1 MAFNNPASVSVCL
14 PARDE
19 ARTVAAIVRTIWSD
33 LVETG
38 EIEEV
43 LVVDDGSTDSTAAVA
58 SSAGARI
65 VVADGSRPGA
75 PVGKGAALRTG
86 LAAAKGDIVVFCD
99 ADVTNFTSRFVTG
112 LLAPLADPSVLFV
125 KGFYE
130 RPVPGQP
137 DGGGRVTELVARPV
151 ISLLF
156 PHLGHI
162 RQPLAG
168 EFAGRREALESLDF
182 EPGYAVDLA
191 LLIDL
196 AARFGVESIAQ
207 ADLGVRIHRNR
218 TLAELREQ
226 SVAILAM
233 AFDRA
238 GLDLSTAVT
247 AVTAG
252 DRVGAV
258 GLAD

>member
-1 MAFNNPASVSVCL
+1 MCL

-19 ARTVAAIVRTIWSD
+19 ARTVAAIVRTVRRD
-33 LVETG
+33 LVDTG
-38 EIEEV
+38 AIDEV
-43 LVVDDGSTDSTAAVA
+43 LVIDDGSTDDTAALA
-58 SSAGARI
+58 ASAGARV
-65 VVADGSRPGA
+65 VVADGCRRGS
-75 PVGKGAALRTG
+75 PVGKGGALRTG
-86 LAAAKGDIVVFCD
+86 LAAARGDIVVFCD

-112 LLAPLADPSVLFV
+112 LVAPLADPSVQFV
-125 KGFYE
+125 KGFYD
-130 RPVPGQP
+130 RPVPGLP
-137 DGGGRVTELVARPV
+137 DGGGRVTELVARPL

-168 EFAGRREALESLDF
+168 EFAGRRSALEEVEF

-207 ADLGVRIHRNR
+207 ADLGARTHRNR
-218 TLAELREQ
+218 SLAELSEQ
-226 SVAILAM
+226 SAVILAM

-238 GLDLSTAVT
+238 GFDLSDDVAPVR
-247 AVTAG
+247 
-252 DRVGAV
+252 RVGAV
-258 GLAD
+258 